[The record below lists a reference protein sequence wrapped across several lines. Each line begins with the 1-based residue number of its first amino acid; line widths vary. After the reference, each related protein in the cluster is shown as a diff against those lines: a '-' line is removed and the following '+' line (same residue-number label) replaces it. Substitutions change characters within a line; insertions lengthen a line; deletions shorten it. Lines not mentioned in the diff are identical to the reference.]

1 MAAEYETMSFF
12 PGNPLHEDAIFTLLD
27 ILMKGKDKKRH
38 GVKGKMGRRVL
49 DIRVA
54 EKILSQIRKATE
66 RILPLDGIRINIPEI
81 ELRSKLSSLPKQ
93 TLKQHLLY
101 WSIGSGILLL
111 NSPILEP
118 SVASWMVKGSVVFC
132 LSFLLSQNLSQKI

>member
-1 MAAEYETMSFF
+1 MSFF

-54 EKILSQIRKATE
+54 ERILSQIR
-66 RILPLDGIRINIPEI
+66 R
-81 ELRSKLSSLPKQ
+81 
-93 TLKQHLLY
+93 
-101 WSIGSGILLL
+101 
-111 NSPILEP
+111 
-118 SVASWMVKGSVVFC
+118 
-132 LSFLLSQNLSQKI
+132 

>member
-1 MAAEYETMSFF
+1 
-12 PGNPLHEDAIFTLLD
+12 
-27 ILMKGKDKKRH
+27 MKKDKKRH